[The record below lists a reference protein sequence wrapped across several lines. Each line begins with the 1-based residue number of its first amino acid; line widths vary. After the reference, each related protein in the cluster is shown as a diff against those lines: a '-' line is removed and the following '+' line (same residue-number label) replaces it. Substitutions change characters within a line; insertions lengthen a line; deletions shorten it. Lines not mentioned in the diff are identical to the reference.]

1 MRHHRLFSLLLLT
14 TSLLSP
20 NLSAAAEAINS
31 NYDEANSWQY
41 YLSYHNAT
49 QAVAAGNVVYSLFN
63 GHLLVYDAE
72 ANHSITVDRM
82 SAKLSGSI
90 ISQIGWSTTQK
101 CLVAVYTDNNIDLI
115 YPEKGDGTTGLFDI
129 VNLPQ
134 LKNYTEDNI
143 TIKRLNVFDDYA
155 TIITTK
161 GVIVLNLTNE
171 TVQGYYQI
179 GTDLVDAIV
188 CDKHVYVAR
197 PTNVICGQLTDNLF
211 DSTQWQTALASTAV
225 KYFVGS
231 NAGIYAST
239 SAGVELLNRNDDGSI
254 TTQHVNSSPMTTGSA
269 NGKYVQFATTNRVLT
284 LSADRPTEIV
294 QDIRGS
300 FSPQSVV
307 RTANGSLLLA
317 EGEDG
322 LRKYDI
328 STSTSSL
335 PTPTEVVGNFGPR
348 HSDSYGLLIDHG
360 RLFVTGGIPAD
371 DVEGFVG
378 MYDGTNWSDMDE
390 DRARTEPSRDGRLR
404 NFYYSLCHTAVDP
417 RDPNHVMVSSFKEG
431 IYEYQDGKFVKL
443 YNADNSSLTS
453 ANPGGSERNSYV
465 YTGGVTYD
473 ADGNLWITN
482 NYDSNA
488 LLVYRT
494 DGQWQKVSMG
504 DGDKLRR
511 MERIMFDSKG
521 HIWVN
526 ARMTTRSSASGVVAM
541 NYSGSLATVDGDLS
555 VFRNTA
561 YNEDGTE
568 CSLSGAKIIVEDNE
582 GQIWIGCNTG
592 IYAVTN
598 SDDWFNTNSFSIY
611 QPKVPRNDG
620 TNYAD
625 YLLTGNTVNAIAVDG
640 GNRKWIGT
648 LGSGIYLV
656 NPDGSEIIKHFD
668 TTNSPLLSDNIYE
681 MAIDPESGRL
691 YISTDC
697 GLCSYETGVTPVQ
710 PTLSKDNIKIYPNPV
725 RPEYSGSVTING
737 LTADGEVKV
746 ISTGSQLVAR
756 GTAVGGAWQWDLTQQ
771 STGQRVAPG
780 VYYIMI
786 STADGKKSVAGKVV
800 VI

>member
-1 MRHHRLFSLLLLT
+1 MKHTRFFSLLLLT
-14 TSLLSP
+14 AGLFSP
-20 NLSAAAEAINS
+20 QMLATAEAANS
-31 NYDEANSWQY
+31 NYEDTNNWQY

-49 QAVAAGNVVYSLFN
+49 QAVAAGNVVYALFN

-72 ANHSITVDRM
+72 MGQSITIDRM

-90 ISQIGWSTTQK
+90 INQIGWSNTQK
-101 CLVAVYTDNNIDLI
+101 CLVAAYTDNNIDLI
-115 YPEKGDGTTGLFDI
+115 YPEKGDGTTGNFTV

-143 TIKRLNVFDDYA
+143 TIKRLNVYDDYA
-155 TIITTK
+155 TLITTK
-161 GVIVLNLTNE
+161 GVIVLNLVNE

-188 CDKHVYVAR
+188 SDKNVYVAR
-197 PTNVICGQLTDNLF
+197 ANSVICGQLTDNLY
-211 DSTQWQTALASTAV
+211 DTAQWTTALDATSV
-225 KYFVGS
+225 QFFVGS
-231 NAGIYAST
+231 HAGIYAST
-239 SAGVELLNRNDDGSI
+239 SQGVSLLSRNGDGSL
-254 TTQHVNSSPMTTGSA
+254 TAQHVNSSPMSNGST
-269 NGKYVQFATTNRVLT
+269 NGNYVQFATTNRLLT
-284 LSADRPTEIV
+284 LHTDKPTEII
-294 QDIRGS
+294 QDIRGT
-300 FSPQSVV
+300 FSPQSAV
-307 RTANGSLLLA
+307 RATNGSLLLA
-317 EGEDG
+317 EGEEG

-328 STSTSSL
+328 STATSSL
-335 PTPTEVVGNFGPR
+335 PSPTEVVGNFGPR
-348 HSDSYGLLIDHG
+348 HSESYGLLIDHG
-360 RLFVTGGIPAD
+360 RLFVTGGVPAD

-378 MYDGTNWSDMDE
+378 CYDGTNWSDMDE

-417 RDPNHVMVSSFKEG
+417 RDKDHIMVSSFKEG

-443 YNADNSSLTS
+443 HNADNSSLAS

-482 NYDSNA
+482 NYDANA

-494 DGQWQKVSMG
+494 DGEWQKVSMG

-511 MERIMFDSKG
+511 LERIMFDSKG

-526 ARMTTRSSASGVVAM
+526 ARMTTRSSSSGVVAM
-541 NYSGSLATVDGDLS
+541 NYSGSLATVDKDPS
-555 VFRNTA
+555 VFRNSA

-582 GQIWIGCNTG
+582 GQIWIGCNSG

-598 SDDWFNTNSFSIY
+598 SDDWFNTNSFTIY

-656 NPDGSEIIKHFD
+656 NPDGTEIIKHFD
-668 TTNSPLLSDNIYE
+668 TNNSPLLSDNIYE
-681 MAIDPESGRL
+681 MTIDPESGRL

-710 PTLSKDNIKIYPNPV
+710 PTLSKDNIKVYPNPV
-725 RPEYSGSVTING
+725 RPDYSGYVTING
-737 LTADGEVKV
+737 LTTDGEVKV
-746 ISTGSQLVAR
+746 VSTGSQLVAR

-771 STGQRVAPG
+771 STGKRVAPG
-780 VYYIMI
+780 VYYIMV

>member
-1 MRHHRLFSLLLLT
+1 MKHTRFFSLLLLT
-14 TSLLSP
+14 AGLFSP
-20 NLSAAAEAINS
+20 QMLATAEAANS
-31 NYDEANSWQY
+31 NYEDTNNWQY

-49 QAVAAGNVVYSLFN
+49 QAVAAGNVVYALFN

-72 ANHSITVDRM
+72 MGQSITIDRM

-90 ISQIGWSTTQK
+90 INQIGWSNTQK
-101 CLVAVYTDNNIDLI
+101 CLVAAYTDNNIDLI
-115 YPEKGDGTTGLFDI
+115 YPEKGDGTTGNFTV

-143 TIKRLNVFDDYA
+143 TIKRLNVYDDYA
-155 TIITTK
+155 TLITTK
-161 GVIVLNLTNE
+161 GIIVLNLVNE

-188 CDKHVYVAR
+188 SDKSVYVAR
-197 PTNVICGQLTDNLF
+197 ANSVICGQLTDNLY
-211 DSTQWQTALASTAV
+211 DTAQWTTALDATSV
-225 KYFVGS
+225 QFFVGS
-231 NAGIYAST
+231 HAGIYAST
-239 SAGVELLNRNDDGSI
+239 SQGVSLLSRNGDGSL
-254 TTQHVNSSPMTTGSA
+254 TAQHVNSSPMSNGST
-269 NGKYVQFATTNRVLT
+269 NGNYVQFATTNRLLT
-284 LSADRPTEIV
+284 LRTDKPTEII
-294 QDIRGS
+294 QDIRGT
-300 FSPQSVV
+300 FSPQSAV
-307 RTANGSLLLA
+307 RTVNGSLLLA
-317 EGEDG
+317 EGEEG

-328 STSTSSL
+328 STATSSL
-335 PTPTEVVGNFGPR
+335 PSPTEVVGNFGPR
-348 HSDSYGLLIDHG
+348 HSESYGLLIDHG
-360 RLFVTGGIPAD
+360 RLFVTGGVPAD
-371 DVEGFVG
+371 EVQGFVG
-378 MYDGTNWSDMDE
+378 CYDGTNWSDMDE
-390 DRARTEPSRDGRLR
+390 DRARTEPSRDGRQTY
-404 NFYYSLCHTAVDP
+404 FYYSLCHTAVDP
-417 RDPNHVMVSSFKEG
+417 RDKSHIMVSSFMEG
-431 IYEYQDGKFVKL
+431 VYEYQDGKFVKL

-453 ANPGGSERNSYV
+453 ANPGTSYRNNYV

-473 ADGNLWITN
+473 ADGNLWMTN
-482 NYDSNA
+482 NYDANA

-494 DGQWQKVSMG
+494 DGEWQKVSMG

-511 MERIMFDSKG
+511 LERIMFDSKG

-526 ARMTTRSSASGVVAM
+526 ARMTTRSSSSGVVAM
-541 NYSGSLATVDGDLS
+541 NYSGSLATVDKDPS
-555 VFRNTA
+555 VFRNSA

-582 GQIWIGCNTG
+582 GQIWIGCNSG

-598 SDDWFNTNSFSIY
+598 SDDWFNTNSFTIY

-656 NPDGSEIIKHFD
+656 NPDGTEIIKHFD
-668 TTNSPLLSDNIYE
+668 TNNSPLLSDNIYE
-681 MAIDPESGRL
+681 MTIDPESGRL

-710 PTLSKDNIKIYPNPV
+710 PTLSKDNIKVYPNPV
-725 RPEYSGSVTING
+725 RPDYSGPVTING

-746 ISTGSQLVAR
+746 VSTGSQLVAR

-771 STGQRVAPG
+771 STGKRVAPG